1 MSDSSAPSGAPSGSR
16 RLWPPPPETLEV
28 RKEQIKLT
36 AALLNAA
43 AIACLVTAFVGP
55 LITAIPDDELNMAV
69 RGLLFAFG
77 MAFHVA
83 ARTYLRYMSG

>member
-1 MSDSSAPSGAPSGSR
+1 MSDSATPSSAR
-16 RLWPPPPETLEV
+16 RLWPPPETPEV

-55 LITAIPDDELNMAV
+55 LITAIPDAELNAPV
-69 RGLLFAFG
+69 RALLFAFG
-77 MAFHVA
+77 MALHVA